1 MKRHEEGSA
10 GRSAAYGAPVL
21 TPAAADSSALAP
33 LRRRAFRWLWL
44 GVLISWTGIWMQT
57 VGAQWLVVHAP
68 NAPVLVSL
76 VQAANFLPVML
87 LALPGGVLADSF
99 DRRWLLFTVQA
110 YVFVV
115 CILLAV
121 LTATGQVTP
130 TLLLAFTFA
139 LGAAGAVQL
148 PTWGATIPELVP
160 RTQLRAASG
169 LDLVSVNVSRAIGP
183 ALAGLVIAHLG
194 GVPVVFALN
203 GISVV
208 FLAIALL
215 AWRRPRAGPGGGRE
229 RFVPALRAGGR
240 YVWHDPV
247 VRRILF
253 RAITFFVPAAALWA
267 LLPVIA
273 SRRLGLGADGYGALF
288 GALGAGAVIGALV
301 LRRVR
306 TRLSTNGI
314 IGAAGIVYAAAL
326 AVIVLTF
333 SFPAALTILVFAGL
347 AWMAATSTLQ
357 AELQLVLPIWVRA
370 RGVAIYAIT
379 FAGSQAAGALIW
391 GLVANQIGL
400 RPTVLFAAVVVLA
413 GVVAGILLRV
423 PETGRLDPRPASI
436 YWTDPQLAFEPG
448 PETGPVLVQVEF
460 NVPPER
466 HAAFLEAMDGLRGS
480 RLRTG
485 ATRWA
490 LYRHGEQPNRFVEM
504 FSVPSWEE
512 HMRQHHGGRLTGTDR
527 EIEEAALA
535 YSDPPARGQ
544 HFLPP

>member
-1 MKRHEEGSA
+1 
-10 GRSAAYGAPVL
+10 
-21 TPAAADSSALAP
+21 
-33 LRRRAFRWLWL
+33 
-44 GVLISWTGIWMQT
+44 MQT

-110 YVFVV
+110 YVFVA
-115 CILLAV
+115 CILLAA
-121 LTATGQVTP
+121 LTAAGQVTP

-148 PTWGATIPELVP
+148 PTWGATLPELVP
-160 RTQLRAASG
+160 RTQLRAASA

-215 AWRRPRAGPGGGRE
+215 AWRRPGTGAGNGRE

-253 RAITFFVPAAALWA
+253 RAITFIAPGVALWA

-288 GALGAGAVIGALV
+288 GALGAGAVVGALV

-314 IGAAGIVYAAAL
+314 LGAAAVLYAAAL
-326 AVIVLTF
+326 AVIVLTS
-333 SFPAALTILVFAGL
+333 SFPAALTILVFAGA
-347 AWMAATSTLQ
+347 AWMSATSTLQ

-370 RGVAIYAIT
+370 RGLAIYAIT

-391 GLVANQIGL
+391 GLIANQVGL
-400 RPTVLFAAVVVLA
+400 RPAVLVAAALVLA
-413 GVVAGILLRV
+413 GVVAGIFLRL
-423 PETGRLDPRPASI
+423 PETGRLDPQPASN
-436 YWTDPQLAFEPG
+436 YWTDPQLAFDPG
-448 PETGPVLVQVEF
+448 PEAGPVLVQVEF
-460 NVPPER
+460 IVPPER
-466 HAAFLEAMDGLRGS
+466 QAAFLQAMEGLRGS

-485 ATRWA
+485 ATRWE
-490 LYRHGEQPNRFVEM
+490 LYRHGEQPDRFVEM

-535 YSDPPARGQ
+535 FSDPPARGQ